1 MKPPPAAVASTVTSV
16 AGVMATDAQTRLPR
30 ATRQPPNRLRGSE
43 GWFPTEKPSS
53 PRALPIGATSTDAS
67 ALMRA
72 SRRAASEPAHPHCDT
87 RNIATVP
94 ATTRQGDLEDNRPP
108 SIKAANGCRLAPN
121 ELRPRQVP
129 TWRVIR
135 DKTNTVLSRFGIF
148 PPTIQSSHPKEDD
161 NEANSR
167 KV

>member
-53 PRALPIGATSTDAS
+53 SRPLPIGAASTDAS

-72 SRRAASEPAHPHCDT
+72 SRRAASEPAYPHCDT
-87 RNIATVP
+87 RNISTVP

-108 SIKAANGCRLAPN
+108 SIKAATDTASHQSSSD
-121 ELRPRQVP
+121 RQVP
-129 TWRVIR
+129 AWQVIR
-135 DKTNTVLSRFGIF
+135 DKTNTILSRFGIF
-148 PPTIQSSHPKEDD
+148 PSIIKSSRPKEDD
-161 NEANSR
+161 NEDQN
-167 KV
+167 